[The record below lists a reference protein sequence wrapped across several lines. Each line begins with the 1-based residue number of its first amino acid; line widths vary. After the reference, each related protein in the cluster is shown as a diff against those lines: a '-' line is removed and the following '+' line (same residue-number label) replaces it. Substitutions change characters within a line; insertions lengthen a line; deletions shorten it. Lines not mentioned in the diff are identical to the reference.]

1 MKKLIN
7 TAFVYALGAMAAGV
21 FFREVT
27 RMLNYTSR
35 TYLSLAHGHL
45 FLLGTLF
52 FLIVALLSKFI
63 DFAETGS
70 FRKAYLVYNV
80 GLIWTVALF
89 LVHGWMEVQGM
100 EVGAMIAGIA
110 GLMTSYYL
118 GPSAGASITLYLA
131 VWFALT
137 FLLRKK

>member
-80 GLIWTVALF
+80 GLIWTVAL
-89 LVHGWMEVQGM
+89 
-100 EVGAMIAGIA
+100 IAGIA
-110 GLMTSYYL
+110 GLGHIL
-118 GPSAGASITLYLA
+118 WGFGL
-131 VWFALT
+131 VWILNLIRSRA
-137 FLLRKK
+137 

>member
-80 GLIWTVALF
+80 EGGTGSVSLRQEMPDF
-89 LVHGWMEVQGM
+89 LPDRLEAGTHN
-100 EVGAMIAGIA
+100 IAGIA
-110 GLMTSYYL
+110 GLGHIL
-118 GPSAGASITLYLA
+118 WGVGL
-131 VWFALT
+131 VWILNLIRSRA
-137 FLLRKK
+137 

>member
-35 TYLSLAHGHL
+35 TSLSLAHGHL

-110 GLMTSYYL
+110 GLGHIL
-118 GPSAGASITLYLA
+118 WGVGL
-131 VWFALT
+131 VWILNLIRSRA
-137 FLLRKK
+137 

>member
-45 FLLGTLF
+45 FL
-52 FLIVALLSKFI
+52 LIVALLSKFI

-110 GLMTSYYL
+110 GLGHIL
-118 GPSAGASITLYLA
+118 WGVGL
-131 VWFALT
+131 VWILNLIRSRA
-137 FLLRKK
+137 

>member
-89 LVHGWMEVQGM
+89 LVHGWMEVQGLD
-100 EVGAMIAGIA
+100 AA
-110 GLMTSYYL
+110 
-118 GPSAGASITLYLA
+118 
-131 VWFALT
+131 
-137 FLLRKK
+137 LRKFTVSFRFREKIKSWSIQDLQGLTASFFYSPISLFLY